1 MRAPTTFS
9 KATAFSSLRSFL
21 MQPRSL
27 MGLAGLVVVALAIW
41 FIGPYLALGALRPF
55 DPVLNRIIAIAV
67 VSAIWLLLWLLRWNR
82 ARRASA
88 RLESAISGAATV
100 DDDEAAERLR
110 LRFAEAIQFLRQS
123 RKNQNLYELPWYV
136 IVGPPGSGKT
146 TALLHSGLNFPL
158 DERFGKDALRG
169 VGGTRNC
176 DWWFTDEA
184 VLLDTAGRYFTQD
197 SQADSD
203 AGEWRDFLDLLMRYR
218 KRRPINGVLVTL
230 SAEDLLTQSAEAR
243 ERHVRTVRR
252 RIDELQTQLK
262 IQIPV
267 YFLVTK
273 CDLIAGFVEFFDDL
287 GHEGRTQVWG
297 ATHPQPVA
305 GGRFAT
311 WFRGEYEALLERLDQ
326 RLLSRLD
333 QEREPRR
340 RSRLFGFP
348 LQMASLRDALTDFIR
363 DTFEGTG
370 FDRPVM
376 LRGVYFTSGTQ
387 EGTPID
393 RMMDGLLRAYRMNP
407 VAAAP
412 AGPAGRGEGRSYFIH
427 QLLKDVVFPESGLA
441 GVNWR
446 FEVRRAVAQNIA
458 YVAVLAVVGILA
470 TAWYAS
476 YRSNAAYLDD
486 VSATLQTHTAM
497 ATQPVPG
504 VASLRDV
511 LPTLDALSE
520 IATVANRHRGDV
532 PRGMTL
538 GLYRGQVVGVPAEEA
553 YLQGVRQLLI
563 PRLVHLL
570 EGRLRAPGP
579 DPTVLYAYLKAYL
592 MMAEPQ
598 RLEADELNR
607 TARSILLQEF
617 SDQRTVAEA
626 LAVHFAAYTN
636 SGQKLPV
643 LKTDE
648 VLVARA
654 RASLR
659 QASVPTLMLT
669 RLEDFYDQAHPMALR
684 LDVVAGLGSDQVFSR
699 RSGTPLDAPVPALF
713 TREGFLEI
721 TGNTGSQLIDRFLQD
736 RWVFGPDTLPTGPTA
751 RIALVADFE
760 RHYEEAYVRYWD
772 QLLSDLRL
780 VPLADVNQAVS
791 VLAAMTSFTS
801 PLRRLAETIDAQLHL
816 PVPER
821 EENQRGPAQ
830 LGDLPGL
837 RVAAGDPDRFPGA
850 RINAHFSEMHRFV
863 AGANGAV
870 PLDQLINLL
879 ERVYQDLVSLG
890 GGLAGQDAMA
900 VLGRQGSDSLR
911 RLRTDSAR
919 YPVPFNGWFGE
930 LAGSGE
936 QVALQNL
943 RTELNQRLQS
953 DVATQ
958 CRELAA
964 NRYPFNAG
972 SDRDIALSDFARL
985 FGTNGVMDGFFNEHL
1000 RPLVDLSGNRWRW
1013 RDGEVASLGL
1023 SQNVLDQFQR
1033 ARLIRD
1039 LFLSQG
1045 GSTPSLGFEL
1055 TPHYLDAQVREFALT
1070 LGTQSLNY
1078 RHGPPLTSRFT
1089 WPPEITAPVTVVF
1102 EDRGGQRPNLRFE
1115 GPWGWFRALDGANP
1129 TAESDTA
1136 FLTTF
1141 KAGDYTAQIL
1151 LRFDSSRNPLRNA
1164 DWKRFQCP
1172 TGL

>member
-1 MRAPTTFS
+1 MSVPTSFS
-9 KATAFSSLRSFL
+9 KATAVSSLRASV
-21 MQPRSL
+21 MKPRAL
-27 MGLAGLVVVALAIW
+27 MGIAGLVLLALLIW
-41 FIGPYLALGALRPF
+41 FLGPYVAVGTVRPF
-55 DPVLNRIIAIAV
+55 DPMLNRIVAV
-67 VSAIWLLLWLLRWNR
+67 TLLVVIWSLVWLWRWNR
-82 ARRASA
+82 DRRANAKLEAAIAGGSA
-88 RLESAISGAATV
+88 G
-100 DDDEAAERLR
+100 DDEAGERLR
-110 LRFAEAIQFLRQS
+110 LRFEEAIRFLRQS
-123 RKNQNLYELPWYV
+123 RSTKNLYELPWYV

-158 DERFGKDALRG
+158 DERFGRDAVRG

-197 SQADSD
+197 SQAESD
-203 AGEWRDFLDLLMRYR
+203 AAEWRDFLDLLVRYR

-262 IQIPV
+262 VQIPV

-311 WFRGEYEALLERLDQ
+311 WFRAEYETLLERLDQ
-326 RLLSRLD
+326 RLLNRLA
-333 QEREPRR
+333 QEREPGRR
-340 RSRLFGFP
+340 ARLFGFP
-348 LQMASLRDALTDFIR
+348 LQMANLRDALTDFVR

-370 FDRPVM
+370 FDRPVL

-393 RMMDGLLRAYRMNP
+393 RMLDGLLRAYRMNP
-407 VAAAP
+407 VAEAP
-412 AGPAGRGEGRSYFIH
+412 AGAAGRSEGRSYFIH
-427 QLLKDVVFPESGLA
+427 RLLKDVVFQESGLA

-446 FEVRRAVAQNIA
+446 YEVGRAVTQNVA
-458 YVAVLAVVGILA
+458 YVAVLALVAILA
-470 TAWYAS
+470 GAWYAS
-476 YRSNAAYLDD
+476 YRGNAEYVND
-486 VSATLQTHTAM
+486 VNNTLEMHAEA
-497 ATQPVPG
+497 ATQPIPVESG
-504 VASLRDV
+504 LRDI

-520 IATVANRHRGDV
+520 ISAVANRHRDDV
-532 PRGMTL
+532 PLRMGL
-538 GLYRGQVVGVPAEEA
+538 GLYRGTVVGEPAREV
-553 YLQGVRQLLI
+553 YLQGVRELLI

-570 EGRLRAPGP
+570 EGKLRAPGP

-592 MMAEPQ
+592 MLADPQ
-598 RLEADELNR
+598 RLDAAELNR

-617 SDQRTVAEA
+617 SDQRSVAES
-626 LAVHFAAYTN
+626 LSMHFAAYTTSQRAMPSLRAN
-636 SGQKLPV
+636 
-643 LKTDE
+643 E
-648 VLVARA
+648 VLVAQA

-669 RLEDFYDQAHPMALR
+669 RLESFYDHTHPLALR
-684 LDVVAGLGSDQVFSR
+684 LDVEAGLGSEEVFRR
-699 RSGTPLDAPVPALF
+699 RSGTPLSTPIPALY

-721 TGNTGSQLIDRFLQD
+721 TGTTGSQLVDRFLED

-751 RIALVADFE
+751 RLALVADFE
-760 RHYEEAYVRYWD
+760 RQYEDAYIRFWD
-772 QLLSDLRL
+772 HLLNDLQLA
-780 VPLADVNQAVS
+780 PLADVNQAVR
-791 VLAAMTSFTS
+791 VLAVMTSFTS
-801 PLRRLAETIDAQLHL
+801 PLRRLAQTLEAQLHL
-816 PVPER
+816 PVPDVER
-821 EENQRGPAQ
+821 ATAGLAHV
-830 LGDLPGL
+830 GDLPAL
-837 RVAAGDPDRFPGA
+837 RNPASDSQPGPGA

-863 AGANGAV
+863 AGSGGAV
-870 PLDQLINLL
+870 PLDQLVDLL
-879 ERVYQDLVSLG
+879 ERVYRDLVSLG

-919 YPVPFNGWFGE
+919 YPAPFNAWFGE

-943 RTELNQRLQS
+943 RAELNQRLQS
-953 DVATQ
+953 DVVAT

-964 NRYPFNAG
+964 GRYPFNSG
-972 SDRDIALSDFARL
+972 SNRDIALSDFARL
-985 FGTNGVMDGFFNEHL
+985 FGPNGVMDGFFNEHL

-1013 RDGEVASLGL
+1013 REGEVASLAL
-1023 SQNVLDQFQR
+1023 SQGVLDQFQR

-1039 LFLSQG
+1039 LFLDQG
-1045 GSTPSLGFEL
+1045 GPTPALGFEI
-1055 TPHYLDAQVREFALT
+1055 TPQYLDAEVREFTLT
-1070 LGTQSLNY
+1070 LGNQTLNY
-1078 RHGPPLTSRFT
+1078 RHGPPMTSRFT
-1089 WPPEITAPVTVVF
+1089 WPPETTAPVTVVF

-1115 GPWGWFRALDGANP
+1115 GPWGWFRALDAASP
-1129 TAESDTA
+1129 IAQSDTA
-1136 FLTTF
+1136 FLATF
-1141 KAGDYTAQIL
+1141 QTGGYKAQVL
-1151 LRFDSSRNPLRNA
+1151 LRFDSSRNPLRND